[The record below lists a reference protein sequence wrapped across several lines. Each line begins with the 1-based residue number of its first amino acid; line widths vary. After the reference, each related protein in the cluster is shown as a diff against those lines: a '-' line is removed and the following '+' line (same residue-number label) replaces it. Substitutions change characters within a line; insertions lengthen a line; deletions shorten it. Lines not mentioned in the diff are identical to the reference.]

1 MLNVT
6 ERAKAKLKE
15 LLESESD
22 DRSVGLQ
29 LGKTPSGAL
38 TSFQTGNEPTTRWSS
53 TTGRRSPE
61 HGEREGDNP
70 EEGWEAGR
78 RARTGPARGQ
88 TR

>member
-22 DRSVGLQ
+22 DRSVGLR

-38 TSFQTGNEPTTRWSS
+38 ASFQTGNEPTTRWSS
-53 TTGRRSPE
+53 TTGRRSS
-61 HGEREGDNP
+61 EREGDNP